1 MATQPRVKV
10 LRMPAVEEKLG
21 VARSTVYDWLNP
33 NSPRYDPTLPR
44 PKRLGKQS
52 VGWIES
58 ELDEWVLNRG

>member
-10 LRMPAVEEKLG
+10 LRMPAVEDKLG

-44 PKRLGKQS
+44 PRRLGKHS

-58 ELDEWVLNRG
+58 ELDEWILNRV

>member
-10 LRMPAVEEKLG
+10 LRMPAVEDKLG

-44 PKRLGKQS
+44 PRHLGKQS

-58 ELDEWVLNRG
+58 ELDEWILNRG